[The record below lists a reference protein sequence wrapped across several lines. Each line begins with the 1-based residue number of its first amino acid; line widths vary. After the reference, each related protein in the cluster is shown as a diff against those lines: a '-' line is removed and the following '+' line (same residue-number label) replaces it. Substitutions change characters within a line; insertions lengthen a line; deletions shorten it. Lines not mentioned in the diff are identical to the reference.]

1 LYSYSYYLPLKI
13 YTMKKVF
20 ALVFALGAMT
30 AVFAQGGYGRNESR
44 DVILG
49 QPNRNVYDH
58 NRNGN
63 YYGMDRQAEI
73 NRINQ
78 EYNWRIQ
85 QIQHDR
91 YLRRSERRRQI
102 RFLEAERD
110 QRIREVM
117 RSYNDRNY
125 NRRDRDHDHDRDDRG
140 SGRYDQRY

>member
-1 LYSYSYYLPLKI
+1 
-13 YTMKKVF
+13 MKKLF
-20 ALVFALGAMT
+20 ALVFALGTVT
-30 AVFAQGGYGRNESR
+30 AIFAQGGYGRNESR

-49 QPNRNVYDH
+49 QPNRTVYDN

-85 QIQHDR
+85 QVQQDR
-91 YLRRSERRRQI
+91 YLRRSERKRQI
-102 RFLEAERD
+102 RFLENERD

-117 RSYNDRNY
+117 RSYNNRGY
-125 NRRDRDHDHDRDDRG
+125 NRRDRDWDHDRDDRDY
-140 SGRYDQRY
+140 GRNNKRY

>member
-1 LYSYSYYLPLKI
+1 
-13 YTMKKVF
+13 MKKVF

-30 AVFAQGGYGRNESR
+30 AVFAQSGYGRNESR

-49 QPNRNVYDH
+49 QGNRNIYD
-58 NRNGN
+58 NSRNGN

-85 QIQHDR
+85 QVQHDR
-91 YLRRSERRRQI
+91 YLRRSERKRQT
-102 RFLEAERD
+102 RFLENERD
-110 QRIREVM
+110 QRIREVV

-125 NRRDRDHDHDRDDRG
+125 NRRDRHRDRDGDHDRDDRDYG
-140 SGRYDQRY
+140 RYSGRY